1 MEDWK
6 MRRRGRWIRWSAGR
20 QSKRSRDRME
30 QSFGRVGRMVEMI
43 LIVVFVILWMAMVSD
58 SKPGRS
64 GLWEELKERIP
75 LRAEIIKD
83 AGINGIRN
91 ARNELVP
98 ILSYENYL
106 EEDSLFLPLFR
117 YALQTEM
124 FPLQQYSVD
133 YWEGVDNFSS
143 LYSDAVPDY
152 FTESDD
158 ESVEKKKKDA
168 GTMETTGEGASYTI
182 KELSDYDFLLS
193 HFYIVDST
201 TTMTREDL
209 NGKKL
214 VTEDLSVD
222 LDGDS
227 GKEPLVL
234 IYHTH
239 GSETYKEEKGKSG
252 SVLDVGKALKKELAS
267 YGIASI
273 HDTSIYDQVNGELD
287 RNAAYDYAGDS
298 VEATLKKNPSIQVV
312 LDLHRD
318 SVEDSI
324 HLVTEVDGKDTAQ
337 IMFFNGVSRLK
348 SGELTYLKNPNKSA
362 NLAFS
367 LQMQLLAAKYY
378 PDFTRKIYI
387 KGYRYNLHLARRAV
401 LIEVGAQNNTVSEA
415 KNAMKPLAEMLYRLL
430 SGEKAYRQ

>member
-1 MEDWK
+1 
-6 MRRRGRWIRWSAGR
+6 
-20 QSKRSRDRME
+20 ME
-30 QSFGRVGRMVEMI
+30 QSFGRVGRMVEI
-43 LIVVFVILWMAMVSD
+43 LLIVVFVILWMAMVSD
-58 SKPGRS
+58 SKPGQS
-64 GLWEELKERIP
+64 GLWEELREKIP
-75 LRAEIIKD
+75 LRVEIIKD
-83 AGINGIRN
+83 AGINCIRN

-98 ILSYENYL
+98 VLSYENYL
-106 EEDSLFLPLFR
+106 EEESLFLPLFR
-117 YALQTEM
+117 YVLQTEM
-124 FPLQQYSVD
+124 FPMQQYSVD

-182 KELSDYDFLLS
+182 KELSDYDFLLN
-193 HFYIVDST
+193 HFYIVDGT

-214 VTEDLSVD
+214 VTEDLSVN
-222 LDGDS
+222 LEGDIE
-227 GKEPLVL
+227 KEPLVL

-267 YGIASI
+267 YGITSV

-298 VEATLKKNPSIQVV
+298 VEAMLKKNPSIQVV

-387 KGYRYNLHLARRAV
+387 KGYRYNLHLAKRAM

-430 SGEKAYRQ
+430 SGEKVYE

>member
-1 MEDWK
+1 
-6 MRRRGRWIRWSAGR
+6 
-20 QSKRSRDRME
+20 ME

-43 LIVVFVILWMAMVSD
+43 LIAVFVILWMAMVSD

>member
-1 MEDWK
+1 
-6 MRRRGRWIRWSAGR
+6 
-20 QSKRSRDRME
+20 ME

-387 KGYRYNLHLARRAV
+387 KGYRYNLHLAKRAV

-430 SGEKAYRQ
+430 SGEKAYR

>member
-1 MEDWK
+1 
-6 MRRRGRWIRWSAGR
+6 
-20 QSKRSRDRME
+20 ME

-43 LIVVFVILWMAMVSD
+43 LIAVFVILWMAMVSD

-117 YALQTEM
+117 YALQTET

-348 SGELTYLKNPNKSA
+348 SGELTYLKNPNKSS

>member
-1 MEDWK
+1 
-6 MRRRGRWIRWSAGR
+6 
-20 QSKRSRDRME
+20 ME

-43 LIVVFVILWMAMVSD
+43 LIAVFVILWMAMVSD

-201 TTMTREDL
+201 TTTTREDL

>member
-1 MEDWK
+1 
-6 MRRRGRWIRWSAGR
+6 
-20 QSKRSRDRME
+20 ME

-43 LIVVFVILWMAMVSD
+43 LIAVFVILWMAMVSD

-201 TTMTREDL
+201 TTMTRENL

-387 KGYRYNLHLARRAV
+387 KGYRYNLHLAKRAV

>member
-1 MEDWK
+1 
-6 MRRRGRWIRWSAGR
+6 
-20 QSKRSRDRME
+20 ME

-348 SGELTYLKNPNKSA
+348 SGELTYLKNPNKSS

-387 KGYRYNLHLARRAV
+387 KGYRYNLHLAKRAV

>member
-1 MEDWK
+1 
-6 MRRRGRWIRWSAGR
+6 
-20 QSKRSRDRME
+20 ME
-30 QSFGRVGRMVEMI
+30 QSFGRIGRLVEI
-43 LIVVFVILWMAMVSD
+43 ALLFVFVVLWLMLVSD
-58 SKPGRS
+58 SRPGQ
-64 GLWEELKERIP
+64 GNLWAELRERIP
-75 LRAEIIKD
+75 LRAEMIRD
-83 AGINGIRN
+83 AGITFIRS
-91 ARNELVP
+91 AENELTPV
-98 ILSYENYL
+98 LSYEKYL
-106 EEDSLFLPLFR
+106 GEDSLFLPLFR

-124 FPLQQYSVD
+124 FPVQQYSVD
-133 YWEGVDNFSS
+133 YWEGNDAFLS
-143 LYSDAVPDY
+143 LYSDRVPEY

-158 ESVEKKKKDA
+158 ESVEKKKKDP
-168 GTMETTGEGASYTI
+168 GTMENTGEGQSYTV
-182 KELSDYDFLLS
+182 KELSDYDFLLKN
-193 HFYIVDST
+193 FYIVDGT

-209 NGKKL
+209 NGEKL
-214 VTEDLSVD
+214 VTKDLS
-222 LDGDS
+222 LPLEES
-227 GKEPLVL
+227 GEEPLVL

-239 GSETYKEEKGKSG
+239 GSETYREEKGKTG
-252 SVLDVGKALKKELAS
+252 DVLDVGKALKKELAS

-298 VEATLKKNPSIQVV
+298 VEAALKKNPSIQVV

-324 HLVTEVDGKDTAQ
+324 HLVTKVDGKDTAQ

-348 SGELTYLKNPNKSA
+348 SGELTYLNNPNKSD

-387 KGYRYNLHLARRAV
+387 KGYRYNLHLAKRAV

-415 KNAMKPLAEMLYRLL
+415 KNAMKPLAEVLYRLL
-430 SGEKAYRQ
+430 SGEKAYEK

>member
-1 MEDWK
+1 
-6 MRRRGRWIRWSAGR
+6 
-20 QSKRSRDRME
+20 ME
-30 QSFGRVGRMVEMI
+30 QSFGRIGRLVEI
-43 LIVVFVILWMAMVSD
+43 ALLFVFVVLWLMLVSD
-58 SKPGRS
+58 SRPGQ
-64 GLWEELKERIP
+64 GNLWAELRERIP
-75 LRAEIIKD
+75 LRAEMIRD
-83 AGINGIRN
+83 AGITFIRS
-91 ARNELVP
+91 AENELTPV
-98 ILSYENYL
+98 LSYEKYL
-106 EEDSLFLPLFR
+106 GEDSLFLPLFR

-124 FPLQQYSVD
+124 FPVQQYSVD
-133 YWEGVDNFSS
+133 YWEGNDAFLS
-143 LYSDAVPDY
+143 LYSDRVPEY

-158 ESVEKKKKDA
+158 ESVEKKKKDP
-168 GTMETTGEGASYTI
+168 GTMETTGEGQSYTV
-182 KELSDYDFLLS
+182 KELSDYDFLLKN
-193 HFYIVDST
+193 FYIVDGT

-209 NGKKL
+209 NGEKL
-214 VTEDLSVD
+214 VTKDLS
-222 LDGDS
+222 LPLEES
-227 GKEPLVL
+227 GEEPLVL

-239 GSETYKEEKGKSG
+239 GSETYREEKGKTG
-252 SVLDVGKALKKELAS
+252 DVLDVGKALKKELAS

-298 VEATLKKNPSIQVV
+298 VEAALKKNPSIQVV

-324 HLVTEVDGKDTAQ
+324 HLVTKVDGKDTAQ

-348 SGELTYLKNPNKSA
+348 SGELTYLNNPNKSD

-387 KGYRYNLHLARRAV
+387 KGYRYNLHLAKRAV

-415 KNAMKPLAEMLYRLL
+415 KNAMKPLAEVLYRLL
-430 SGEKAYRQ
+430 SGEKAYEK

>member
-1 MEDWK
+1 
-6 MRRRGRWIRWSAGR
+6 
-20 QSKRSRDRME
+20 ME

>member
-1 MEDWK
+1 
-6 MRRRGRWIRWSAGR
+6 
-20 QSKRSRDRME
+20 ME

-43 LIVVFVILWMAMVSD
+43 LIAVFVILWMAMVSD

-348 SGELTYLKNPNKSA
+348 SGELTNLKNPNKSS

>member
-1 MEDWK
+1 
-6 MRRRGRWIRWSAGR
+6 
-20 QSKRSRDRME
+20 ME

-117 YALQTEM
+117 YVLQTEM

-222 LDGDS
+222 LEGDS

-348 SGELTYLKNPNKSA
+348 SGELTYLKNPNKSS

>member
-1 MEDWK
+1 
-6 MRRRGRWIRWSAGR
+6 
-20 QSKRSRDRME
+20 ME

-117 YALQTEM
+117 YALLTEM

-201 TTMTREDL
+201 TTMTRENL

>member
-1 MEDWK
+1 
-6 MRRRGRWIRWSAGR
+6 
-20 QSKRSRDRME
+20 ME

-387 KGYRYNLHLARRAV
+387 KGYRYNLHLAKRAV

>member
-1 MEDWK
+1 
-6 MRRRGRWIRWSAGR
+6 
-20 QSKRSRDRME
+20 ME
-30 QSFGRVGRMVEMI
+30 QSFGRIGRMVEMI
-43 LIVVFVILWMAMVSD
+43 LIAVFVILWMAMVSD

-348 SGELTYLKNPNKSA
+348 SGELTYLKNPNKSS

>member
-1 MEDWK
+1 
-6 MRRRGRWIRWSAGR
+6 
-20 QSKRSRDRME
+20 ME

-234 IYHTH
+234 IYHT
-239 GSETYKEEKGKSG
+239 
-252 SVLDVGKALKKELAS
+252 
-267 YGIASI
+267 
-273 HDTSIYDQVNGELD
+273 Q
-287 RNAAYDYAGDS
+287 
-298 VEATLKKNPSIQVV
+298 
-312 LDLHRD
+312 
-318 SVEDSI
+318 
-324 HLVTEVDGKDTAQ
+324 
-337 IMFFNGVSRLK
+337 
-348 SGELTYLKNPNKSA
+348 
-362 NLAFS
+362 
-367 LQMQLLAAKYY
+367 
-378 PDFTRKIYI
+378 
-387 KGYRYNLHLARRAV
+387 
-401 LIEVGAQNNTVSEA
+401 
-415 KNAMKPLAEMLYRLL
+415 
-430 SGEKAYRQ
+430 

>member
-1 MEDWK
+1 
-6 MRRRGRWIRWSAGR
+6 
-20 QSKRSRDRME
+20 ME

-430 SGEKAYRQ
+430 SGEKTYRQ

>member
-1 MEDWK
+1 
-6 MRRRGRWIRWSAGR
+6 
-20 QSKRSRDRME
+20 ME

-43 LIVVFVILWMAMVSD
+43 LIAVFVILWMAMVSD

-318 SVEDSI
+318 SVKDSI

>member
-1 MEDWK
+1 
-6 MRRRGRWIRWSAGR
+6 
-20 QSKRSRDRME
+20 ME
-30 QSFGRVGRMVEMI
+30 QSFGRVGRMVEI
-43 LIVVFVILWMAMVSD
+43 LLIFLFVILWIAMVSD
-58 SKPGRS
+58 SKPGQGS
-64 GLWEELKERIP
+64 LWEELRERIP
-75 LRAEIIKD
+75 LRMEIIKD

-91 ARNELVP
+91 VRNELVP
-98 ILSYENYL
+98 VLSYENYL
-106 EEDSLFLPLFR
+106 EEDSLFPPLFR
-117 YALQTEM
+117 YALHTEM
-124 FPLQQYSVD
+124 FPVQQYSVD

-182 KELSDYDFLLS
+182 EELSDYEFLLN
-193 HFYIVDST
+193 HFYIVDGT

-209 NGKKL
+209 DGKKL
-214 VTEDLSVD
+214 VTEDLSVN
-222 LDGDS
+222 LAGDS
-227 GKEPLVL
+227 GEEPLVL

-267 YGIASI
+267 YGIESI

-298 VEATLKKNPSIQVV
+298 VATTLKKNPSIQVV

-337 IMFFNGVSRLK
+337 IMLFNGVSRLK
-348 SGELTYLKNPNKSA
+348 SGELTYLENPNKSG

-387 KGYRYNLHLARRAV
+387 KGYRYNLHLAKRAM

-430 SGEKAYRQ
+430 SGEKAYEE